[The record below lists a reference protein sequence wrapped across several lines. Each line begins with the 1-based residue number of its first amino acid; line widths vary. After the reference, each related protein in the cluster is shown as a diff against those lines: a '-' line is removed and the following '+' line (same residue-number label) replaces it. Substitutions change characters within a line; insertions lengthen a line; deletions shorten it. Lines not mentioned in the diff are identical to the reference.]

1 MNRKYINLPNRKIY
15 LLRFILIIS
24 IIASAIILFLLF
36 TTTTHVF
43 TTSVLVLLIWTLIFY
58 LIPLLIL
65 YFNYKKV
72 NKDSVLIIR
81 DESISLE
88 DKSTQE
94 TFTVN
99 EIEFI
104 ELNMSI
110 PLYNK
115 RIRLFFWDEY
125 YYALIKLKN
134 GKILFVTCLLCDKLE
149 EFLPE
154 ELFLRKERMFPII
167 VDTPASASL

>member
-1 MNRKYINLPNRKIY
+1 MNRKYINLPNRKVY
-15 LLRFILIIS
+15 LLRFVLIIT

-36 TTTTHVF
+36 TTRTYVF
-43 TTSVLVLLIWTLIFY
+43 TTSVLVLLVWTLIFY

-72 NKDSVLIIR
+72 NKDSVLIIK
-81 DESISLE
+81 DEFISFE
-88 DKSTQE
+88 NKSSQE
-94 TFTVN
+94 IFTVN

-134 GKILFVTCLLCDKLE
+134 GEILFVTCLLCDKLE
-149 EFLPE
+149 EFFPE
-154 ELFLRKERMFPII
+154 ELFLRKERLFPL
-167 VDTPASASL
+167 VRHL